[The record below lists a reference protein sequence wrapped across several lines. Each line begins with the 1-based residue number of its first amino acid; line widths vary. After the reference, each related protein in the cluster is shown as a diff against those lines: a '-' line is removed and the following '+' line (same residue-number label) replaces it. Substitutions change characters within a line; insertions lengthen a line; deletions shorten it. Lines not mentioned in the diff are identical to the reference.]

1 MPLHFIKA
9 DAGRDS
15 GPALLGRLSMLDS
28 GDGADD
34 DYLIAALG
42 QAVFLLFLLL
52 GSELAPGQPRQ
63 ANSLG
68 SRAR

>member
-28 GDGADD
+28 GDGADN

-42 QAVFLLFLLL
+42 QAVFLLFF
-52 GSELAPGQPRQ
+52 A
-63 ANSLG
+63 
-68 SRAR
+68 AR